1 MAGTIIESQL
11 TAPASSAVRFVLA
24 TREDDAAIRRLLREN
39 ALNGE
44 ISLTFEREPNYFDGS
59 QIAGADDQTFLAFE
73 NGRLVCMGRCS
84 IRDRYING
92 EVRRVGYLSDLR
104 LDASERGRFD
114 LLRRGYHFFRDLQ
127 LNHPADFYFTSIT
140 ADNVRSL
147 RFLER
152 GLPGM
157 PVYKPIADFVTL
169 LIPVVA
175 RAGRRFDSKKY
186 THRMPVPLSTV
197 LEFLNSQA
205 RQYNL
210 AAVWDEE
217 KIHSSQHH
225 GLPLANFQWLMD
237 GEKIVACSAL
247 WDQRS
252 FKQIV
257 IRGYSP
263 RLALVRPGLNFVA
276 AALGGPKLPPIGST
290 LAHGFLSPLATLQN
304 DHQSLLAIIESSF
317 PIAAQ
322 CGLDFITV
330 GFAADDPRLAGVR
343 SRFRCREY
351 VNRLFQI
358 YWKDEDSA
366 RIALNGGLVFPEV
379 ALL

>member
-1 MAGTIIESQL
+1 MAKS
-11 TAPASSAVRFVLA
+11 AASVISAICGWMRA
-24 TREDDAAIRRLLREN
+24 SA
-39 ALNGE
+39 
-44 ISLTFEREPNYFDGS
+44 DGS
-59 QIAGADDQTFLAFE
+59 ICCGVVT
-73 NGRLVCMGRCS
+73 N
-84 IRDRYING
+84 
-92 EVRRVGYLSDLR
+92 
-104 LDASERGRFD
+104 
-114 LLRRGYHFFRDLQ
+114 FFRDLQ
-127 LNHPADFYFTSIT
+127 LDHPADFYFTSIT

-263 RLALVRPGLNFVA
+263 
-276 AALGGPKLPPIGST
+276 GSPWSVQ
-290 LAHGFLSPLATLQN
+290 A
-304 DHQSLLAIIESSF
+304 
-317 PIAAQ
+317 
-322 CGLDFITV
+322 
-330 GFAADDPRLAGVR
+330 
-343 SRFRCREY
+343 
-351 VNRLFQI
+351 
-358 YWKDEDSA
+358 
-366 RIALNGGLVFPEV
+366 
-379 ALL
+379 